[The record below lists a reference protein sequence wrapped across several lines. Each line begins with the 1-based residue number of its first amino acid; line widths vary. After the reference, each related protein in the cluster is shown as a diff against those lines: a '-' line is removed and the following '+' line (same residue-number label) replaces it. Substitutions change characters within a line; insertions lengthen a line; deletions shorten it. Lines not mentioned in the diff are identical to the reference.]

1 MANSKSQATQPVPD
15 EGWETI
21 QKRSAAVV
29 IFDTVGDELIG
40 EFGGVE
46 QIEPDDDPD
55 NAFSRYLL
63 RGTDGELYA
72 TNISYA
78 LRTAVEKHDVKVGD
92 MLRIRYVGDVKTKR
106 GLNPMKDFEIAV
118 KRAAH

>member
-1 MANSKSQATQPVPD
+1 MAQAKNQTAND
-15 EGWETI
+15 HEDDGWETI
-21 QKRSAAVV
+21 QERSASVV

-40 EFGGVE
+40 TYRGIET
-46 QIEPDDDPD
+46 IEPDDDPD

-63 RGTDGELYA
+63 EGTDGELYA

-78 LRTAVEKHDVKVGD
+78 LRSAVEKHDVKVGD

-118 KRAAH
+118 KRHA